1 MNAIPLFHLAFPVT
15 DIAAT
20 RDFYVEVL
28 QCEIGREAERWIDFK
43 FFGHQITAHL
53 DETESVSFGRNEVD
67 HKAIPARHFGAILP
81 WSDWDQLVE
90 RLQNLGVS
98 FYIEPYTRFVGE
110 IGEQRTFF
118 VQDPCENYLEFKC
131 FRNPDTIFKST

>member
-20 RDFYVEVL
+20 REFYGEVL
-28 QCEIGREAERWIDFK
+28 QCEIGREAECWIDFK

-53 DETESVSFGRNEVD
+53 DETATVSPGLNLVD
-67 HKAIPARHFGAILP
+67 KKPIPVRHFGAILP
-81 WSDWDQLVE
+81 WTDWDQLVE
-90 RLQNLGVS
+90 RLQKLGVS

-118 VQDPCENYLEFKC
+118 VQDPCKNYLEFKC